1 MKAATQQCC
10 VLRSSCLK
18 AREPPEHPCRR
29 IQQRQCG
36 GSLGGSDSNCTG
48 ATQAGHTTTPGPSN
62 VPVTRLSTP
71 DGPTPAHRSERSA
84 GQRQR
89 DKRHCVRIIQKRQDH
104 RQTTTVA
111 MKFQS
116 RSWIGSIGPSSTAR
130 ALSHTCKK
138 KLESDAFRT
147 RTANNKYYVNPIH
160 NLAKYNVSLNL
171 KENQRQCSQPEFSPV

>member
-1 MKAATQQCC
+1 MCRPTFSCLHPIRPPRMGCSSETPVSRIPSKKSSKHATDDISRHYATDDISRHPDYSTELQTLLSTYYEELLGIAGASEVKAATQQCC

-84 GQRQR
+84 
-89 DKRHCVRIIQKRQDH
+89 
-104 RQTTTVA
+104 
-111 MKFQS
+111 
-116 RSWIGSIGPSSTAR
+116 
-130 ALSHTCKK
+130 
-138 KLESDAFRT
+138 
-147 RTANNKYYVNPIH
+147 
-160 NLAKYNVSLNL
+160 
-171 KENQRQCSQPEFSPV
+171 